1 MVVCVLEAA
10 RRTTGLVLQ
19 SKNKRGA
26 KIDGG
31 NGKAGSGF
39 VVRGGASYVRIQD
52 FEMTGLANANGSAG
66 GIDLFDGGSYF
77 QVIGNHIY
85 NIGRVCTNTS
95 NGQNGIYIEADN
107 VLVEANLIHDVGRL
121 TPGQQGCR
129 PSNEYWKTTI
139 TASTTTAGS
148 RDHS

>member
-1 MVVCVLEAA
+1 
-10 RRTTGLVLQ
+10 
-19 SKNKRGA
+19 
-26 KIDGG
+26 
-31 NGKAGSGF
+31 
-39 VVRGGASYVRIQD
+39 
-52 FEMTGLANANGSAG
+52 MTGLANANGSAG

-121 TPGQQGCR
+121 IPASRDAGRAMSTG
-129 PSNEYWKTTI
+129 KTTI
-139 TASTTTAGS
+139 TASTTTAGIT
-148 RDHS
+148 